1 MIRKGMTALASATA
15 MVLSSSVAVA
25 ADWPASA
32 TLRNVD
38 GEIVGE
44 VMIRD
49 TEHGALLHARL
60 LDLPPGAHAFHIHE
74 TGTCEPPFASA
85 GGHYNP
91 DNTGHGL
98 DDPQGRHAGD
108 MPNVHVP
115 ASGAMQLEI
124 LNEAVTV
131 DELLEAADGTA
142 IVMHE
147 DADDYS
153 TDPAGA
159 AGSRIACGVVD
170 AR

>member
-1 MIRKGMTALASATA
+1 MIRQGITGLA
-15 MVLSSSVAVA
+15 SVAVMMVSSQVALA

-32 TLRNVD
+32 TLHNVD

-49 TEHGALLHARL
+49 TDHGALLHARL

-74 TGTCEPPFASA
+74 TGACEPPFGSA

-91 DNTGHGL
+91 EGSAHGL
-98 DDPQGRHAGD
+98 DDPDGRHAGD

-115 ASGAMQLEI
+115 ASGATELEI
-124 LNEAVTV
+124 LNEGVSV
-131 DELLEAADGTA
+131 DELLDAEDGTA

-147 DADDYS
+147 GPDDYS

-159 AGSRIACGVVD
+159 AGSRIACGVIE
-170 AR
+170 